1 VKYVHAIRNII
12 YILLLFAVVQ
22 LVATKNFMPCSLTNN
37 NSIKIILFLVSLF
50 YLLSGLILIKIDRSY
65 EKRFGYI
72 YVFLSTCIIVS
83 MALLNDVS
91 VLLLLAIILVALIEA
106 VMNRIY
112 KV

>member
-1 VKYVHAIRNII
+1 MKYVHVIRSII

-22 LVATKNFMPCSLTNN
+22 LVTTKNFMPCSLTKN
-37 NSIKIILFLVSLF
+37 NSIKIILVLVSLF

-65 EKRFGYI
+65 EKKFGYI
-72 YVFLSTCIIVS
+72 YVFLSTCIILS
-83 MALLNDVS
+83 MSLLNDVS
-91 VLLLLAIILVALIEA
+91 VVLLLAITLVALIEA